1 MNKIEIRPF
10 IGIGKSILGYSEDDI
25 KNVLGD
31 PTSINDEYYGQEEIE
46 QNLNRIYV
54 YENHMLDLTF
64 SAEYKFKLSTIT
76 AHSPD
81 SELFGFKLIGME
93 EETFLKIAGGLGY
106 GVPEIG
112 DDWEEYRDYFLD
124 SIGLS
129 FWISDGIVENITI
142 YPEYDESGN
151 TIIWPSEKN
160 R

>member
-1 MNKIEIRPF
+1 
-10 IGIGKSILGYSEDDI
+10 
-25 KNVLGD
+25 
-31 PTSINDEYYGQEEIE
+31 
-46 QNLNRIYV
+46 
-54 YENHMLDLTF
+54 MLDLTF

-112 DDWEEYRDYFLD
+112 DDWEEYKDYFLD